1 MSRPRPQTY
10 PPGTNGTHPTQ
21 NARPAFTHPPPEY
34 ATLSVSTLPEY
45 PSAEELDISNEVAG
59 RTYGGAS
66 RPRRPRRT
74 FVFKL
79 GSTNASSSSSAQSW
93 LSMRLMSN
101 APVSAQRPRYIGGE
115 DVEGSVILNF
125 EKPQTVSSVSVM
137 VRGRVVTS
145 SVADGSHVFLEHVHS
160 LWRHD
165 RGESPPSVTVSD
177 GAPTAEIVKGKLRGK
192 FEWPFS
198 FPFPKDFPYFGKR
211 KGSGETLFTTPQTL
225 MERGVNATIIYEV
238 IVKVISGLFRN
249 KHKIIANVLYVP
261 SLISP
266 ELPILRC
273 EAYRTGLY
281 LCSPLEDPDG
291 WAALKPLNIRISAR
305 RTEGSSNYTKIEAIT
320 ATCTVYVAKPTT
332 YTRGTLIP
340 CYIVCQNTNPDPN
353 QPNHLLRTFAG
364 QECVSL
370 RLKRRL
376 VYFRD
381 ARQGASVVARDPTA
395 VSSGKYAGLDDMC
408 DETKK
413 VGPSA
418 VWWSPRG
425 AGSGEYAARA
435 NVVTLEGEMHL
446 DGDLLPSCDV
456 PFLLVSYTVS
466 VDLSQSQE
474 LLVECIQDASNG
486 SPSPPSSPVT
496 PTSRRTSRFTRSVDL
511 RDKQGLSKCD
521 VSLPV
526 TIVTVKASGPHP
538 IGYMPRAVVQKPD
551 RSEVQEVEYIAPLTH
566 WN

>member
-1 MSRPRPQTY
+1 
-10 PPGTNGTHPTQ
+10 
-21 NARPAFTHPPPEY
+21 
-34 ATLSVSTLPEY
+34 
-45 PSAEELDISNEVAG
+45 
-59 RTYGGAS
+59 
-66 RPRRPRRT
+66 
-74 FVFKL
+74 
-79 GSTNASSSSSAQSW
+79 
-93 LSMRLMSN
+93 
-101 APVSAQRPRYIGGE
+101 
-115 DVEGSVILNF
+115 
-125 EKPQTVSSVSVM
+125 
-137 VRGRVVTS
+137 
-145 SVADGSHVFLEHVHS
+145 
-160 LWRHD
+160 
-165 RGESPPSVTVSD
+165 
-177 GAPTAEIVKGKLRGK
+177 
-192 FEWPFS
+192 
-198 FPFPKDFPYFGKR
+198 
-211 KGSGETLFTTPQTL
+211 
-225 MERGVNATIIYEV
+225 
-238 IVKVISGLFRN
+238 
-249 KHKIIANVLYVP
+249 
-261 SLISP
+261 
-266 ELPILRC
+266 
-273 EAYRTGLY
+273 
-281 LCSPLEDPDG
+281 
-291 WAALKPLNIRISAR
+291 
-305 RTEGSSNYTKIEAIT
+305 
-320 ATCTVYVAKPTT
+320 VAKPTT

-340 CYIVCQNTNPDPN
+340 CYIVCQNNNLDPY

-370 RLKRRL
+370 GLKRRL

-381 ARQGASVVARDPTA
+381 ARQGASVVSRDPTA

-456 PFLLVSYTVS
+456 PFLLVSVSAFDLSSRLTLTGGGTCQYTVS

-474 LLVECIQDASNG
+474 LLVECIQDTPNG